1 MRPADIFHQKLSASN
16 MIFDAAVLL
25 IFLSVLSKKRFC
37 KKMTP
42 IPLLPL
48 FKDFCGFMT
57 KNSGFNQI
65 KIKDFL
71 LKEGVRKNGIFSLLL
86 S

>member
-71 LKEGVRKNGIFSLLL
+71 LKEGVTKNGIFS
-86 S
+86 